1 MKKERV
7 ALRNLRIFI
16 AFMMA
21 AMLAVCV
28 CLSSAMAE
36 GADHFTFAP
45 NADGTGYVL
54 TVYTGQEETV
64 TVPDWY
70 NRLPVVAI
78 GDGAFQG
85 NNAVKTVKL
94 PSTVTVIGKA
104 AFKNCT
110 SLKTVTSY
118 QAAEAPPAPA
128 RIPGDADDDGIV
140 TMMDAIVILQYD
152 VGWQVAI
159 NLSNADVDA
168 DGMVTMMDA
177 ILILQYDV
185 GWNVVLQ

>member
-1 MKKERV
+1 M
-7 ALRNLRIFI
+7 RNLRIFI
-16 AFMMA
+16 SFMMA

-28 CLSSAMAE
+28 FVFSAMAE
-36 GADHFTFAP
+36 GTDGFTFALS
-45 NADGTGYVL
+45 ADGQGYVL
-54 TVYTGQEETV
+54 TAYSGQEETV

-70 NRLPVVAI
+70 NSLPVVAI
-78 GDGAFQG
+78 GEGAFQG
-85 NNAVKTVKL
+85 NAALKMVKL
-94 PSTVTVIGKA
+94 PSSVTVIGRA

-110 SLKTVTSY
+110 SLKSVTSY

-128 RIPGDADDDGIV
+128 RIPGDADDDGMV

-152 VGWQVAI
+152 VGWNVTI
-159 NLSNADVDA
+159 NLSNSDVDA

-185 GWNVVLQ
+185 GWNVTLQ

>member
-1 MKKERV
+1 M
-7 ALRNLRIFI
+7 RNLRIFI
-16 AFMMA
+16 SFMMA

-28 CLSSAMAE
+28 FAFPAMAE
-36 GADHFTFAP
+36 GTDGFTFALS
-45 NADGTGYVL
+45 ADGQGYVL
-54 TVYTGQEETV
+54 TAYSGQEETV

-78 GDGAFQG
+78 GEGAFQG
-85 NNAVKTVKL
+85 NSALTVVKL
-94 PSTVTVIGKA
+94 PSSVTVIGKA
-104 AFKNCT
+104 AFKNCS
-110 SLKTVTSY
+110 SLKSVTSY

-128 RIPGDADDDGIV
+128 RIPGDADDDGMV

-152 VGWQVAI
+152 VGWNVTI
-159 NLSNADVDA
+159 NLSNSDVDA

-185 GWNVVLQ
+185 GWNVTLQ